1 MRRILYGILV
11 VLLNVGLEALQTA
24 RRSQRRRNI
33 YKRRVD

>member
-1 MRRILYGILV
+1 MKKIIYGILV

-24 RRSQRRRNI
+24 RRSPRRRNI